1 MSNDASLVRLSVP
14 CEPLYAR
21 SVRMMAANLAVL
33 CSMSVDDVEDARMAA
48 EEAFV
53 YACATSP
60 DDVCMTFALEGNAL
74 VMTFSLGAAD
84 PAASDELAEQV
95 GLAEL
100 LLSAVSDS
108 YEVLPGQSLLRVTK
122 VAGGA
127 HAA

>member
-1 MSNDASLVRLSVP
+1 MADSIIRLSVP
-14 CEPLYAR
+14 AEPSFAR

-33 CSMSVDDVEDARMAA
+33 CSMNVDEVEDARMAA

-60 DDVCMTFALEGNAL
+60 ELCEMTFCVKNDGLDMA
-74 VMTFSLGAAD
+74 FSLGDVVPAD
-84 PAASDELAEQV
+84 DEDLAEQV

-108 YEVLPGQSLLRVTK
+108 YEISPDRMVLQVTK
-122 VAGGA
+122 LAGGV
-127 HAA
+127 HAS